1 MADTRRKT
9 ALNWLKKRKLLT
21 AFAKCT
27 PEEAEETICELIKD
41 SSTSLSKKE
50 LKRRISHIETHFER
64 HLKTPRIYKT
74 IHEVQPKRKSVKSK
88 KQEKLVLDTS
98 DQSKENLFG
107 RRPKKMMK
115 NAKISFGEVC
125 ERDVVKV
132 LYTLL
137 EQRGGV
143 YLEAPSAEEPLS
155 AMEMFMLMDTIFDVV
170 TKK

>member
-9 ALNWLKKRKLLT
+9 ALNWLKKRKSLR

-41 SSTSLSKKE
+41 STSQRSTSLSKKE

-88 KQEKLVLDTS
+88 KSVKSIGSASKKSRNTS
-98 DQSKENLFG
+98 PIRQSQKSGN
-107 RRPKKMMK
+107 
-115 NAKISFGEVC
+115 
-125 ERDVVKV
+125 
-132 LYTLL
+132 
-137 EQRGGV
+137 
-143 YLEAPSAEEPLS
+143 
-155 AMEMFMLMDTIFDVV
+155 
-170 TKK
+170 